1 MITWF
6 IIGLV
11 VALAIAVARRSTPR
25 PRPYPHPEL
34 VAWTNQNDERLR

>member
-34 VAWTNQNDERLR
+34 VAWTNHTDERLR